1 MLYYAIILMYAECML
16 LIMKKTILF
25 ILVFL
30 LCTGAVAS
38 TFFLIDREDP
48 KITVKGTPTL
58 GCKVTFDDLM
68 NYAIAEDNKGIKS
81 FFIEEKSLNDIADY
95 NSLTY
100 VAIDESNNVTK
111 KQVSVNVDPN
121 VKTYHI
127 EVLKPLQA
135 QIKKTLKTEEY
146 LVLKNEC
153 GWNVEDSF
161 VIEGV
166 DYTQAEEYDAKITV
180 KKHNNVEP
188 VYTTVEVDDFT
199 APRIILTEE
208 TYKDWVNMVYTDEY
222 FMGFIDHIEDDN
234 DDPDELLKRVTTNWR
249 EIMMP
254 FSSGYMEN
262 TGTYTITYKVTDS
275 DGNTGR
281 ATLRLMLRKPE
292 YAAPSATPS
301 EGEQE

>member
-1 MLYYAIILMYAECML
+1 
-16 LIMKKTILF
+16 MKKTILF
-25 ILVFL
+25 VLTLILCV
-30 LCTGAVAS
+30 GALAS
-38 TFFLIDREDP
+38 TYFLIDRENP
-48 KITVKGTPTL
+48 TITVKNTPSL
-58 GCKVTFDDLM
+58 GCKVSLNDLM
-68 NYAIAEDNKGIKS
+68 NYATAEDNKGIKS
-81 FFIEEKSLNDIADY
+81 FFIEEKSLNEIADY
-95 NSLTY
+95 NFLTY
-100 VAIDESNNVTK
+100 VAIDDSNNVTK
-111 KQVSVNVDPN
+111 KQVSVNVDSD

-127 EVLKPLQA
+127 EVLKPLQV
-135 QIKKTLKTEEY
+135 QIKKTLKTNEY

-208 TYKDWVNMVYTDEY
+208 TYKDWINMIYTDEY
-222 FMGFIDHIEDDN
+222 FMGFIDHIEDDS
-234 DDPDELLKRVTTNWR
+234 DDPDELLETVTSNWR

-254 FSSGYMEN
+254 FSNGYMEI
-262 TGTYTITYKVTDS
+262 TGTYTITYRVTDS

-281 ATLRLMLRKPE
+281 TTLRLMLRKPE
-292 YAAPSATPS
+292 FAAPSAEPS
-301 EGEQE
+301 EGE